1 MKQESGWQGSHVTVV
16 EIADE
21 ILGGAGALPHMNH
34 FMLEDLIT
42 YHRID
47 VHTKSSVVKSN
58 DEGVVIST
66 PQGEKLL
73 PADGIITSIGYI
85 ANNRIYEEL
94 KDMDIPVYT
103 GYIISCMRSGMPTS
117 LQEISDTVQ
126 RKTGQ
131 CDPFLLF
138 FLQDPTIIQKSFY
151 PKATSMIII
160 IRNPIMTP

>member
-1 MKQESGWQGSHVTVV
+1 MSAVKQEPMAFSSSHHVTVV

-47 VHTKSSVVKSN
+47 VHTKSSVVKSS

-73 PADGIITSIGYI
+73 PADGIITPLS
-85 ANNRIYEEL
+85 A
-94 KDMDIPVYT
+94 
-103 GYIISCMRSGMPTS
+103 ISQQMRWT
-117 LQEISDTVQ
+117 
-126 RKTGQ
+126 
-131 CDPFLLF
+131 
-138 FLQDPTIIQKSFY
+138 
-151 PKATSMIII
+151 
-160 IRNPIMTP
+160 